1 MADHKTVHRSIAG
14 RPGVWVNDESV
25 IEATFEAASK
35 VVDSAAAATDRADAS
50 RAMAEG
56 ETDSQTTVKAPCS

>member
-25 IEATFEAASK
+25 IEATFEAASNI
-35 VVDSAAAATDRADAS
+35 VDSTAATDRADAS

-56 ETDSQTTVKAPCS
+56 ETASHTTVKASYS